1 MLCWILG
8 IDFSLSLFS
17 ILSLARMN
25 GAAVPKVVDGFIIQE
40 MLKGQIVPKLNP
52 PGLPRCLKIPP
63 LESVLSLKILCSQ
76 KAATKIRMRQAEMG
90 LMQAIVLKGTVKR
103 TRPSGSR
110 FECWLGPL
118 PLSYVT
124 SVSCLTSGYLSITE
138 KLFSFGL
145 CWPEG
150 KTLHCQ
156 VDRKL
161 PLVLWGL
168 SALLHSEQLCF
179 GVFCFWPCCVVGFF
193 VPQPGIKPGP
203 SAGEVQ
209 TLNY

>member
-17 ILSLARMN
+17 ILSLVRMN

-40 MLKGQIVPKLNP
+40 MLKGQIVPKLSP

-76 KAATKIRMRQAEMG
+76 KAATKIRMRQVEMG
-90 LMQAIVLKGTVKR
+90 LMQVIVLKGTVKR

-124 SVSCLTSGYLSITE
+124 SVSCLTSEPQVTYLLQRSY
-138 KLFSFGL
+138 S
-145 CWPEG
+145 
-150 KTLHCQ
+150 
-156 VDRKL
+156 
-161 PLVLWGL
+161 PLVCVDQKARHYTAKWTGNCLL
-168 SALLHSEQLCF
+168 SSGACLLFCTVNNCVLGCFVFGHAAWWDFYSSTGDQTWALCR
-179 GVFCFWPCCVVGFF
+179 G
-193 VPQPGIKPGP
+193 
-203 SAGEVQ
+203 SADS
-209 TLNY
+209 